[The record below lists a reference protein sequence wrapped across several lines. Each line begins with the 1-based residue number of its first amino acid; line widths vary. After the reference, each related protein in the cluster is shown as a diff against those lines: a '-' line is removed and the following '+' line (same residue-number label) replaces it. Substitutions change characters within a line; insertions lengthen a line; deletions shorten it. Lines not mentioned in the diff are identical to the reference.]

1 MSFKTIEGQ
10 RLHAASGQVLHY
22 CGRYEVKLGGIFY
35 QADVLLNG
43 KRTRLVVGFISWTLR
58 AFPPRRR
65 VEESVWQSI
74 DFTDMDKL
82 MKSLN
87 EA

>member
-1 MSFKTIEGQ
+1 MSFKTIEGE
-10 RLHAASGQVLHY
+10 RLHTASGKMLRY
-22 CGRYEVKLGGIFY
+22 SCRYEVRLIGIVY
-35 QADVLLNG
+35 IADVLLNG
-43 KRTRLVVGFISWTLR
+43 KRTRLVAGFISWTLR

-74 DFTDMDKL
+74 DFTDMEKL
-82 MKSLN
+82 MVALN

>member
-1 MSFKTIEGQ
+1 MSFKVIEGE
-10 RLHAASGQVLHY
+10 RLHAASGKMLGY
-22 CGRYEVKLGGIFY
+22 CCRYEVRLRGIVY
-35 QADVLLNG
+35 VADVLLNG
-43 KRTRLVVGFISWTLR
+43 KRTHLVSGFIGWTLH

-65 VEESVWQSI
+65 VEESVWESI

-82 MKSLN
+82 MESLN

>member
-1 MSFKTIEGQ
+1 MTFKTIEGE
-10 RLHAASGQVLHY
+10 RLHAASGRMLRY
-22 CGRYEVKLGGIFY
+22 SGRYEVRLGGIVY

-43 KRTRLVVGFISWTLR
+43 KRTRLVSGFIGWTLR

-74 DFTDMDKL
+74 DFTDMEKL
-82 MKSLN
+82 VARLD